1 MNQLLF
7 LYFSAMMKKEL
18 RKEYRE
24 KRANLP
30 LTTIQDFSKNLVQIA
45 TDNFELHSKTVSL
58 FISIQSK
65 KEIDTAHLLD
75 ELLQK
80 DCTITVSKSDLVTT
94 TLSHYI
100 YEGPEQLAPSTYDVP
115 EPKYGELIDET
126 KMDIVFVPLLCFD
139 QEGYRV
145 GYGKGFYDR
154 FLSKCRPDC
163 LFIGLSLFDPI
174 EKITDTN
181 EYDIPLDYCIMP
193 NGLWKK

>member
-1 MNQLLF
+1 
-7 LYFSAMMKKEL
+7 MMKKEL